1 MATEMLTVLLE
12 GQPIGELE
20 RRSGGDLWLRFD
32 PAYTTDAGATPL
44 SVSMPATEALH
55 GDAQVTPWLWGLLP
69 DNGDVLA
76 RWGRAFG
83 VSVGSPF
90 ALLGTQVGHDCAG
103 AVQFCLPE
111 AVDELRSRPGEVD
124 WLSDEEIATRL
135 RSLRADSATWLGP
148 GFTGQFSLGGAQ
160 AKTALHRAE
169 GRWGVSRGSTPTT
182 HILKPA
188 VAGFQAQDLNEHIC
202 MAAARRLGLQVA
214 ATRLERFEDESAIV
228 VERYDRIEHGGHLL
242 RIHQEDLCQ
251 ALSVPPTRKYQS
263 EGGPTP
269 GRIAALLR
277 STIAGPEAE
286 TDVWRFVDAL
296 AYNWLIAGT
305 DAHAK
310 NYSLLLAGGQIRL
323 APLYDLASFLPYDES
338 AGHRVKLAMKV
349 GDDYRLAGTDR
360 TSAWERT
367 ADNLGLNRD
376 RVLRRVHDLAVRAPA
391 AFATVLGHLDEPAL
405 DTDLPRRLVDLV
417 TERCRRCAALLA

>member
-32 PAYTTDAGATPL
+32 PAYTTDSGATPL

-251 ALSVPPTRKYQS
+251 VLSVPPTRKYQS

-360 TSAWERT
+360 TSEWERT
-367 ADNLGLNRD
+367 ADDLGLHRD

>member
-32 PAYTTDAGATPL
+32 PAYTTDSGATPL

-360 TSAWERT
+360 TSEWERT
-367 ADNLGLNRD
+367 ADDLGLNRD